1 MNQLHLNKQ
10 LSDAVDLFV
19 MAKFADC
26 FYACA
31 DVIKTAKFEP
41 EHQHQSN
48 EEVIEAA
55 IALGI
60 QALAETDNW
69 HHVISFIIDTYGS
82 IEICPPRIVQVC
94 ILLHAHVKEYLPCH
108 NLVQTWL
115 KNPQNLNHSQ
125 CSKVVR
131 IYAHHILCPTG
142 SYETLQ
148 EVINSC
154 PSLSDS
160 DRAALQ
166 KLPQA
171 RRFESPKKLPLENFK
186 ETMHPGHHS
195 IQEISSAEEKKARF
209 HLTDTNTKCNL
220 NIVRNQKDKSR
231 STYADLPSKGVSMLT
246 TLCKTIFVTTRTFV
260 ESQKSI
266 GLIIMGMLA
275 FYAIIQTQSADPVSS
290 LGRLVILWKFFISR
304 LKQFSFNK

>member
-82 IEICPPRIVQVC
+82 IELCPPRIVQVC

-108 NLVQTWL
+108 KLVQTWL

-160 DRAALQ
+160 DRAALK
-166 KLPQA
+166 KLPQ
-171 RRFESPKKLPLENFK
+171 
-186 ETMHPGHHS
+186 
-195 IQEISSAEEKKARF
+195 EISPAEEKKARF
-209 HLTDTNTKCNL
+209 HLTDTNTDTKCNL

-246 TLCKTIFVTTRTFV
+246 TLCKTIFVTARTFV

-275 FYAIIQTQSADPVSS
+275 FYAIIQTQSGKIPLNLVY
-290 LGRLVILWKFFISR
+290 LGFD
-304 LKQFSFNK
+304 